1 MAANAAFN
9 MPRVRHDIHFRG
21 TVPLTM
27 DYSDE
32 QLRQRFRFGRE
43 TIDYLA
49 NELRGSLERPTAK
62 RTALSV
68 EQQIMI
74 ALRFYG
80 SGAQLQVVGDT
91 LSFDKSTVSRVVDS
105 VTDALMARKD
115 QHIKWPMEIQQ
126 LNNIKEGFYKK
137 AHFPN
142 VIGCVDGTH
151 VRIQSPTEDEP
162 SYVNRKG
169 YHSINVQGICDDN
182 GMYCN

>member
-1 MAANAAFN
+1 ML
-9 MPRVRHDIHFRG
+9 HLICQEWD
-21 TVPLTM
+21 
-27 DYSDE
+27 
-32 QLRQRFRFGRE
+32 
-43 TIDYLA
+43 TIDILEEHTLWPWTIVMSSWGSGFA
-49 NELRGSLERPTAK
+49 LVEKLLITWRMNWEVVWKNPQPRGQR
-62 RTALSV
+62 V

-91 LSFDKSTVSRVVDS
+91 LGFDKSTISRVVDS
-105 VTDALMARKD
+105 VTDALVARKD
-115 QHIKWPMEIQQ
+115 QHIKWPMEIHR
-126 LNNIKEGFYKK
+126 LNTIKEGFYKK

-142 VIGCVDGTH
+142 VIGCVAGTH
-151 VRIQSPTEDEP
+151 VRIQGPTEDEP